1 MSKDKNVYNGY
12 RGQKGR
18 DDVQQMLKTA
28 KMAEK
33 TAEAAKLACTDPDR
47 IFVETMNQRIYR
59 EFRMFS
65 SLTAELQVLFAK
77 QQPPIH
83 NSSDNPEELE
93 ADCMHQLSSQLMV
106 NSRWVADE
114 ACFIMEYGIV
124 FSSWPSDNGEDIR
137 EIIISLGAQGALIS
151 FDSNANDDE
160 VELDGPYIML
170 SANLLFI
177 SSMADWL
184 MHKRLDLPIYNCPG
198 LTFER
203 YVGALKQ

>member
-18 DDVQQMLKTA
+18 DDVQHLLKTA

-33 TAEAAKLACTDPDR
+33 QAEAAKLTCTDPER
-47 IFVETMNQRIYR
+47 IFVETMNKRIYR

-77 QQPPIH
+77 QQPGEPGVGFV
-83 NSSDNPEELE
+83 
-93 ADCMHQLSSQLMV
+93 MHQLSSQLMV
-106 NSRWVADE
+106 NSRWVAEE

-124 FSSWPSDNGEDIR
+124 FSSCPSDNEEDVR

-151 FDSNANDDE
+151 FDSSANDDDT
-160 VELDGPYIML
+160 ELDGPYIML
-170 SANLLFI
+170 SANLSFI